1 MTDTS
6 KNEVLRAYLQ
16 SEIFKCQAR
25 QKVLHDMMLEI
36 DSISGCDSN
45 KAADPSPQN
54 LVDSIIPRSEQITTA
69 VLRPSQP
76 EGPAQITHSILSGGP
91 TPPVVNV
98 YEYMDAQKHRKKR
111 VFINR
116 NTGVAAKIVEI
127 AKKHGGFI
135 NKFQLTQEM
144 LDAGFYKGLPFM
156 VAHKR
161 IASTL
166 TSRFH
171 SNRWEL
177 DDNGHVKLKAE
188 NQEAQ

>member
-16 SEIFKCQAR
+16 SEMVKCQAR

-36 DSISGCDSN
+36 DSIPCRDSN
-45 KAADPSPQN
+45 KAAPMQPEN
-54 LVDSIIPRSEQITTA
+54 LADVIVPRSEQITTG

-76 EGPAQITHSILSGGP
+76 NGPAQITHSILSGEP

-98 YEYMDAQKHRKKR
+98 YECMDAHKHRKKK

-161 IASTL
+161 IASSL
-166 TSRFH
+166 TSKLH

-177 DDNGHVKLKAE
+177 DERGDIKLKAE
-188 NQEAQ
+188 TQEAQ

>member
-1 MTDTS
+1 MTDTN
-6 KNEVLRAYLQ
+6 KNAVLRAYLE
-16 SEIFKCQAR
+16 SEMAKCQAR
-25 QKVLHDMMLEI
+25 QEILRGMMAEI
-36 DSISGCDSN
+36 NCLN
-45 KAADPSPQN
+45 LAPTPMSPQN

-76 EGPAQITHSILSGGP
+76 EGPAQITHNILSGGP
-91 TPPVVNV
+91 VPPVVNV
-98 YEYMDAQKHRKKR
+98 YEYMDAQKHRKKK

-127 AKKHGGFI
+127 TKKYGGSI

-144 LDAGFYKGLPFM
+144 LNAGFYKGLPFM
-156 VAHKR
+156 VAHRR
-161 IASTL
+161 IASSL

-171 SNRWEL
+171 SKRWEL
-177 DDNGHVKLKAE
+177 DDQGDIKLKTE

>member
-1 MTDTS
+1 
-6 KNEVLRAYLQ
+6 
-16 SEIFKCQAR
+16 
-25 QKVLHDMMLEI
+25 
-36 DSISGCDSN
+36 
-45 KAADPSPQN
+45 
-54 LVDSIIPRSEQITTA
+54 
-69 VLRPSQP
+69 
-76 EGPAQITHSILSGGP
+76 
-91 TPPVVNV
+91 
-98 YEYMDAQKHRKKR
+98 MDAQKHRKKK

-127 AKKHGGFI
+127 AKKYGGSI
-135 NKFQLTQEM
+135 NKFQLTREM

-177 DDNGHVKLKAE
+177 DDRGDIKLKTE